1 MKQKLILLLTV
12 RQTNKHIYWSL
23 SQYSSTL
30 HIITNVKLLV
40 KCRNINHTNPSHT
53 NKTPN
58 SKTIFKLRI
67 TWHRGT
73 FVWLLLC
80 KNWLNSTFSQC
91 VSVDLIIQ
99 HGKTKRRI
107 TYIMKSLYCPALQ
120 NLPHYLFTF
129 SSFRKTLLNMRYI
142 FCVDLY
148 NCQ

>member
-1 MKQKLILLLTV
+1 LFTLRHTTKQSYL
-12 RQTNKHIYWSL
+12 SL

-40 KCRNINHTNPSHT
+40 KWRNIKHTNPSHT

-58 SKTIFKLRI
+58 SKTIFKVRI
-67 TWHRGT
+67 TWLRET

-80 KNWLNSTFSQC
+80 KNRLNRTFSQC

-120 NLPHYLFTF
+120 NVPHYLFTCT
-129 SSFRKTLLNMRYI
+129 SFRKTLLNMRYM
-142 FCVDLY
+142 FCPDLQ
-148 NCQ
+148 NCL